1 LPHAST
7 VRQWYRVVDGSPGF
21 TKEAFDAMALRA
33 TSKPV
38 IINLVVDEM
47 SIKEANVFFDN
58 EFHGGVD
65 CGTVNVQQDNDN
77 E

>member
-1 LPHAST
+1 
-7 VRQWYRVVDGSPGF
+7 
-21 TKEAFDAMALRA
+21 MALRA